1 MESEVD
7 LDEEIKKLQALA
19 TRPDLFS
26 EFISLNAV
34 PSLLSLLTHE
44 NVDIVIDVVDLINE
58 LINSDDEAKLEDVTT
73 LINAMVK
80 KENKPSHS
88 HNFCKKNLFS
98 LNIQQLSNDLL
109 PLIYQTLT
117 RLDETQAE
125 EYKAIYDCLS
135 IIENLIEVVPQVADK
150 MPEQTE
156 IVKFLLE
163 KISKKNYPKTYLIN
177 FNINSIPCNST
188 KIFRFGGRI
197 TTAQMQS
204 AMLAFFF

>member
-73 LINAMVK
+73 LI
-80 KENKPSHS
+80 
-88 HNFCKKNLFS
+88 F
-98 LNIQQLSNDLL
+98 
-109 PLIYQTLT
+109 
-117 RLDETQAE
+117 
-125 EYKAIYDCLS
+125 
-135 IIENLIEVVPQVADK
+135 
-150 MPEQTE
+150 
-156 IVKFLLE
+156 
-163 KISKKNYPKTYLIN
+163 
-177 FNINSIPCNST
+177 
-188 KIFRFGGRI
+188 
-197 TTAQMQS
+197 
-204 AMLAFFF
+204 